1 MVQSVCFPH
10 FFVINKLQWI
20 SLDIKKN
27 NRPSLCFFFSTSF
40 KNAKH
45 NSLTDKL
52 KKKGWKEVSHYKS
65 GIFFFIC
72 ITFNWLKKSHLLRKI
87 NYDHWSKFKNK
98 NKSDIIIIK

>member
-65 GIFFFIC
+65 GIFFFYLHYIQLVKK
-72 ITFNWLKKSHLLRKI
+72 ITFVEKNQLRSLKQI
-87 NYDHWSKFKNK
+87 
-98 NKSDIIIIK
+98 

>member
-52 KKKGWKEVSHYKS
+52 KKKAERKFPITSLAF
-65 GIFFFIC
+65 FFFIC